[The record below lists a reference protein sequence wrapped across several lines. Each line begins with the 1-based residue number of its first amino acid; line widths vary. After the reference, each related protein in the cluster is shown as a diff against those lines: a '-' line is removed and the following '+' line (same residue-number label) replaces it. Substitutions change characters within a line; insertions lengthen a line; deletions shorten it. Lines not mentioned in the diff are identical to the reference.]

1 MTTPDQHPQGG
12 SEPHRRPIASRS
24 LGLSQAIARVCARA
38 GLSANAISI
47 FGLVCA
53 MLAGALLVGTML
65 GEKFERPCFLAA
77 GLLIPIRLL
86 CNMIDGLV
94 AVECGKGTPTGEL
107 YNEVPD
113 RVADAAVLVG
123 AGYALTSSASVGYLA
138 ALLALFVTYI
148 RVLGRSLGQPSDF
161 RGPMAKQQ
169 RMILIIAA
177 SLYLAIA
184 PDSWRVDLTLG
195 NQSLGVMEITLAM
208 ISVGCL
214 ATAARRLRTLAQRL
228 KDHARAQ
235 NSP

>member
-1 MTTPDQHPQGG
+1 MTTPDRNPQGG
-12 SEPHRRPIASRS
+12 TEANRRPIASRS
-24 LGLSQAIARVCARA
+24 LGLSQAIARVCARV
-38 GLSANAISI
+38 GIGANTISI
-47 FGLVCA
+47 IGLACA
-53 MLAGALLVGTML
+53 MLAGALLAGTMW
-65 GEKFERPCFLAA
+65 GERVERHFFLAA
-77 GLLIPIRLL
+77 GLLIPLRLL

-113 RVADAAVLVG
+113 RVADAAVLAG
-123 AGYALTSSASVGYLA
+123 AGYAVTSSVSFGYLA

-148 RVLGRSLGQPSDF
+148 RVLGRSLGQSSDF

-177 SLYLAIA
+177 SLYLALA
-184 PDSWRVDLTLG
+184 PASWRVEVTLG
-195 NQSLGVMEITLAM
+195 NHTLGVMEIALAI
-208 ISVGCL
+208 ISIGCV

-228 KDHARAQ
+228 KDHARAK